1 MAQFVAQS
9 EVRSAARRA
18 GLSLRKAPGSPPGG
32 SDLPLHRLPENSP
45 VEAVT
50 LGALSRALV
59 QVVIFTLSTPVPA
72 KLASRGGDGCPA
84 RLHGRGFRT
93 GSDRVPVGFR
103 AVSHSQDSIII
114 RRFRSPARAERGRI
128 LSDRYVT
135 SSRQRIPAGFPGSD
149 VKVRA
154 VGCLCAGL
162 DEQPRGVACPH
173 AAAPP
178 WWQEGLVS
186 EHHDHPRARCPGP
199 VARRSG
205 LPERAGAR
213 VLSPRVPRG
222 RLRNAPLSQPRDR
235 PRRLP
240 HAVFGPDD
248 HGRVRILTRSRPQA
262 LTPHPLL
269 GSAGPSR
276 PASGTREGL
285 DAEETRSPI
294 TQHRA
299 DNSRRV
305 GDPPL
310 GRDQASEGDG
320 YLATGRRLGH
330 RAAIR
335 GNAGASV
342 HDASRTSHPGRHRA
356 RAPHEEERSDGE
368 RTGPRCWRRPR
379 RSARDPRA
387 STGSDHVPAASL
399 RGVRGHEKVPAG
411 GHVGVPAGG
420 QVEVPI
426 PRCGVGW
433 ECEP

>member
-1 MAQFVAQS
+1 MIFTGAARRTRTIS
-9 EVRSAARRA
+9 GSLGRWNPATRSRRRLCCDSSGPGDRSHRLGPIAWLSSWRSRKSGSAARRA

-59 QVVIFTLSTPVPA
+59 QVVMFTLSTPVPA
-72 KLASRGGDGCPA
+72 KFASRGGHGCPA

-103 AVSHSQDSIII
+103 AVSHSQDPIII

-154 VGCLCAGL
+154 VGCLCAGV

-186 EHHDHPRARCPGP
+186 EHHDHPRARGPGP

-222 RLRNAPLSQPRDR
+222 RLRNAPCPSCVTGLVVSPTPSSARTIT
-235 PRRLP
+235 
-240 HAVFGPDD
+240 
-248 HGRVRILTRSRPQA
+248 GRVRILTRSRRGISSASARRTTMA
-262 LTPHPLL
+262 LPGTERPPSMKLTCRCVVPARRASSSWLTRRRLRHAR
-269 GSAGPSR
+269 SAAANSVCSDR
-276 PASGTREGL
+276 PAT
-285 DAEETRSPI
+285 D
-294 TQHRA
+294 
-299 DNSRRV
+299 RV
-305 GDPPL
+305 
-310 GRDQASEGDG
+310 
-320 YLATGRRLGH
+320 
-330 RAAIR
+330 
-335 GNAGASV
+335 
-342 HDASRTSHPGRHRA
+342 
-356 RAPHEEERSDGE
+356 
-368 RTGPRCWRRPR
+368 
-379 RSARDPRA
+379 
-387 STGSDHVPAASL
+387 
-399 RGVRGHEKVPAG
+399 
-411 GHVGVPAGG
+411 
-420 QVEVPI
+420 
-426 PRCGVGW
+426 
-433 ECEP
+433 